1 MLTISNL
8 SIHFSNRYLFDDVTF
23 TIGDTDRI
31 GLIGKNGTGKST
43 LLKILC
49 GEVQPENGKIIK
61 SNDYTVGYLPQDG
74 NLESELSVFAES
86 KKALVEIIS
95 LERKISKITADIS
108 ERTDYQSAEYEKL
121 LIDLHSATERFEILG
136 GDSADARVETILH
149 GLGFT
154 TDELTQKVNEFSGGW
169 RMRIALAKV
178 LLSNPDCIL
187 LDEPTNHLDIESI
200 IWLENFL
207 KNYRGAVMVVSH
219 DRRFL
224 DSVTNRTIEISAG
237 NVVHFNIPY
246 TAFMARRAEL
256 REQQL
261 SAYKNQQK
269 QIEATEKYIERFRY
283 KSTLASRVQ
292 SKIKQLD
299 KVERIEIEEE
309 DNSAVRI
316 KFPPAPHSGVIA
328 VEVKNMTKYYGDKL
342 ILEDINMVIERGEK
356 VAFVGKNGEG
366 KTTLTRV
373 IAHETDYEGT
383 ANLGHNISMGYFSQH
398 QADLLN
404 KELTVFQTIDN
415 AATGDMRTKVR
426 SILGAFL
433 FSGDSVDKKVK
444 VLSGGER
451 SRLAMAKLLLE
462 PHNLLILDEPTNH
475 LDISSKDILK
485 DALNSYEGALI
496 VVSHDRDFLQG
507 LTQKTYHFGGHKVK
521 EYLGGIDYFL
531 EKQRIEYLNEVERKS
546 KKEAQVKPVYDGKSA
561 KESREEQKKIQR
573 EQNKIKK
580 IIADI
585 ELHISNC
592 ETAIAEIE
600 AKFTLPDIVAHPLK
614 LKALQTEYEN
624 EKRTLDNLMLR
635 WEEANTE
642 LEKIV

>member
-49 GEVQPENGKIIK
+49 GDVQPENGKIIK

-86 KKALVEIIS
+86 KKALVEIID

-136 GDSADARVETILH
+136 GDSADAKVETILH

-154 TDELTQKVNEFSGGW
+154 TSELTQKVNEFSGGW

-261 SAYKNQQK
+261 SAYRNQQK

-328 VEVKNMTKYYGDKL
+328 VEVKNMTKYYGEKL
-342 ILEDINMVIERGEK
+342 ILEDINLVIERGEK

-415 AATGDMRTKVR
+415 AAIGDMRTKVR

-485 DALNSYEGALI
+485 DALSSYEGALI

-507 LTQKTYHFGGHKVK
+507 LTQKTFHFGGHKVK

-546 KKEAQVKPVYDGKSA
+546 KEEAQEKPVYDGKSA

-600 AKFTLPDIVAHPLK
+600 AKFTLPDIIAHPLK
-614 LKALQTEYEN
+614 LKALQAEYDN
-624 EKRTLDNLMLR
+624 EKQNLDNLMLR

>member
-49 GEVQPENGKIIK
+49 GDVQPENGKIIK

-86 KKALVEIIS
+86 KKALVEIID

-136 GDSADARVETILH
+136 GDSADAKVETILH

-154 TDELTQKVNEFSGGW
+154 TSELTQKVNEFSGGW

-261 SAYKNQQK
+261 SAYRNQQK

-328 VEVKNMTKYYGDKL
+328 VEVKNMTKYYGEKL
-342 ILEDINMVIERGEK
+342 ILEDINLVIERGEK

-415 AATGDMRTKVR
+415 AAIGDMRTKVR

-507 LTQKTYHFGGHKVK
+507 LTQKTFHFGGHKVK

-531 EKQRIEYLNEVERKS
+531 EKQHIEYLNEVERKS
-546 KKEAQVKPVYDGKSA
+546 KEEAQVKPVYDGKSA

-600 AKFTLPDIVAHPLK
+600 AKFTLPDIIAHPLK
-614 LKALQTEYEN
+614 LKALQTEYDN